1 MVDYRIYV
9 LGRDGHFARAIE
21 FTGPNDDAALA
32 RALAEDPGFGVEVWQ
47 LGRFLGRFQTEPRTP
62 MVREPRRSE

>member
-21 FTGPNDDAALA
+21 FTGPDDEAALA
-32 RALAEDPGFGVEVWQ
+32 RAFAEDPGFGVEVWQ
-47 LGRFLGRFQTEPRTP
+47 LGRFLGRFQTTMRTP
-62 MVREPRRSE
+62 EVREPRRED